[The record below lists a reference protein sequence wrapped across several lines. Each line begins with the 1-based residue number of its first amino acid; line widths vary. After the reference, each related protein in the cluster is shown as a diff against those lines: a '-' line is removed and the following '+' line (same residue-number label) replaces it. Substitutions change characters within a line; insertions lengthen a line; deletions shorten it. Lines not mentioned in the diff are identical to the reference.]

1 MQNVENKF
9 KNVGHAL
16 KWINELFRNAGI
28 VNPERETEIL
38 LGYVLKINRFEIY
51 LSTSRILESKEK
63 LQLEK
68 IIQKRIERIPL
79 QYIIRRQEFM
89 GLDFLVE
96 TGVLIP
102 RPETEILV
110 EKVLEKIIKLK
121 LSSNIRIADIGTG
134 SGVIAISISKFAEN
148 VTVYATDLST
158 KSLQIAQ
165 KNAKKHKCL
174 KKIIFLHGS
183 LFEPFESKI
192 ERNSLDG
199 IVSNPPYINI
209 DDFLSLPP
217 EVRDN
222 EPAIALY
229 GGIEGLD
236 YYYKIITQSPYF
248 LKKGGFLALEV
259 GVEQAGKIRELIL
272 KEDRY
277 SKTVDVFKDYSGID
291 RIVMAYCKR

>member
-121 LSSNIRIADIGTG
+121 LSSNMRIADIGTG